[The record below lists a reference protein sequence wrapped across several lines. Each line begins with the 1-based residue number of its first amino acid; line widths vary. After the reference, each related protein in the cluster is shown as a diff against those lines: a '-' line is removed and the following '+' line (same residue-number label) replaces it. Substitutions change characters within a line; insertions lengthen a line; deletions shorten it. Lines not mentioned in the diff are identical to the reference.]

1 MGYEIVTFSV
11 RRPDRDEVPGEAY
24 HFVDGTHYILPIP
37 ALRLIGAHA
46 HAIRRW
52 PLRYLSTLLRC
63 VIGTH
68 GRLRDRLRT
77 VGHFIWAI
85 AVLPAVERAGIS
97 HLHAHWA
104 TGPATAAMVLSRLLG
119 LPFSFTAHA
128 YDVWREQL
136 LLPEKLRSATFA
148 VTCTEYNRQHLA
160 ATYAVPLDK
169 IVTVH
174 HGVDVHRYTPFERT
188 SRGEACIISVGRL
201 VEQKG
206 FDRLLRACRRLV
218 ESGESF
224 RCEIIGDGPLRERL
238 EGLVEEYR
246 LRDRVTLVG
255 RLHQDDLRKRY
266 AAADMFVLF
275 CVPASDD
282 DRDGIPNVLIEAMAT
297 ELPVVSTRF
306 SGVPEIVVDEETGIL
321 VGTDDESAQ
330 AEAVRRMLRDPEL
343 RRGMG
348 RAGRI
353 RVMEGFTIE
362 ASAAQLDAV
371 FSRRA
376 R

>member
-1 MGYEIVTFSV
+1 
-11 RRPDRDEVPGEAY
+11 
-24 HFVDGTHYILPIP
+24 
-37 ALRLIGAHA
+37 
-46 HAIRRW
+46 
-52 PLRYLSTLLRC
+52 
-63 VIGTH
+63 
-68 GRLRDRLRT
+68 
-77 VGHFIWAI
+77 
-85 AVLPAVERAGIS
+85 
-97 HLHAHWA
+97 
-104 TGPATAAMVLSRLLG
+104 
-119 LPFSFTAHA
+119 
-128 YDVWREQL
+128 
-136 LLPEKLRSATFA
+136 
-148 VTCTEYNRQHLA
+148 
-160 ATYAVPLDK
+160 
-169 IVTVH
+169 
-174 HGVDVHRYTPFERT
+174 
-188 SRGEACIISVGRL
+188 
-201 VEQKG
+201 
-206 FDRLLRACRRLV
+206 
-218 ESGESF
+218 
-224 RCEIIGDGPLRERL
+224 
-238 EGLVEEYR
+238 
-246 LRDRVTLVG
+246 VG